1 MSKPTDEDQS
11 GWGEQARHALD
22 RGPEGDDGVAA
33 NELEVVSASAF
44 DDSASDFDDVPAHGS
59 GVHQADRRLKAQA
72 TDDKNACDR
81 RKFEAIARQHRPYL
95 MRRAAHYCGNIE
107 AAKDLVQDTLVR
119 GLKNFDSFE
128 DGTDAQAW
136 LATILVRLFLD
147 SVKHNM
153 VVSNASIQISASMG
167 SGEYEMPIDS
177 VSNERLTRAIEL
189 LDLRHQAVIKCC
201 YFKEMKYKDA
211 AKQLGVP
218 VGTIGTRLKSA
229 LQRLKEIL
237 SQDLKVNG
245 ERRDG

>member
-1 MSKPTDEDQS
+1 MSKPTDEHQS
-11 GWGEQARHALD
+11 GWVEQARHALE
-22 RGPEGDDGVAA
+22 RGPEGGDGVAA
-33 NELEVVSASAF
+33 NELEVVSARAFEESATGF
-44 DDSASDFDDVPAHGS
+44 EDVPAHGS
-59 GVHQADRRLKAQA
+59 GLHQADRRLQAQA

-81 RKFEAIARQHRPYL
+81 RKFEVIARQYRPYL

-119 GLKNFDSFE
+119 GLKNFDSFQ

-147 SVKHNM
+147 SVKHNK

-167 SGEYEMPIDS
+167 SGEYEMSVDS
-177 VSNERLTRAIEL
+177 VSNERLIRAIEL
-189 LDLRHQAVIKCC
+189 LDVRHQAVIKCC

-211 AKQLGVP
+211 AKHLGVP

-229 LQRLKEIL
+229 LQRLKAMLRE
-237 SQDLKVNG
+237 DLEGKS
-245 ERRDG
+245 